1 ADPQT
6 SLTIS
11 SDVFYYWLADR
22 MWQGRALLGDTP
34 IQDAGAKF
42 GLGEKTGIALAG
54 ERGGRLP
61 TPEFFR
67 ARYDAVEADLEPG
80 EANPM
85 GRRNWTAGDNV
96 NMSIG
101 QGEVLVTPLQ
111 LANAYATIANGGT
124 HYKPLLVQ
132 KVVKPTDADK
142 APTDPD
148 NPPEEIEVFNPVVED
163 QLEFGTAQDGR
174 SHLQV
179 LQAGFEGVIN
189 NGRGTAN
196 DMWADYGGLPGR
208 WAAKT
213 GTAEAGT
220 PSDPKADGSVFAL
233 YGPVD
238 APFGPN
244 YSISVIIPESGFG
257 ADVAGPTAVRILR
270 PMVEGNLPEA
280 PRVDEDRALPDVPT
294 LDVKP

>member
-1 ADPQT
+1 
-6 SLTIS
+6 
-11 SDVFYYWLADR
+11 
-22 MWQGRALLGDTP
+22 
-34 IQDAGAKF
+34 
-42 GLGEKTGIALAG
+42 
-54 ERGGRLP
+54 
-61 TPEFFR
+61 
-67 ARYDAVEADLEPG
+67 
-80 EANPM
+80 M
-85 GRRNWTAGDNV
+85 GRRNWTAGDSV

-213 GTAEAGT
+213 GTAEARH
-220 PSDPKADGSVFAL
+220 
-233 YGPVD
+233 
-238 APFGPN
+238 
-244 YSISVIIPESGFG
+244 
-257 ADVAGPTAVRILR
+257 AVRPQGGRVGLCAVR
-270 PMVEGNLPEA
+270 PGRCAVRPQLLDLGDH
-280 PRVDEDRALPDVPT
+280 PRVGLRRRCRRPHCGAHPPPDGRGQPARGAEGRRGPRAARRSAAGRQAMTVARPT
-294 LDVKP
+294 GWRR